1 MAKGIR
7 GKIRSIYEK
16 FIFHRKLKSMDALWD
31 FYGGSCF
38 ELFPPSFYHKH
49 SEEEILRIKEEEL
62 AKLKE
67 RLKEF
72 AMQNQG
78 KA

>member
-7 GKIRSIYEK
+7 GKIRNIYEK
-16 FIFHRKLKSMDALWD
+16 FILHRKLKSMDALWD
-31 FYGGSCF
+31 FYGGSSF

-49 SEEEILRIKEEEL
+49 SEEEIQRIKEEEL
-62 AKLKE
+62 AKLRE
-67 RLKEF
+67 RLNDF

-78 KA
+78 KV